1 MKSKTKAL
9 DEITKSQSISTKVPV
24 IVIDKNL
31 ERFRDRVLFPKSLA
45 RANEILVRVGL
56 PKKRKHN
63 EQ

>member
-9 DEITKSQSISTKVPV
+9 DEMTKSQSISTKVPV
-24 IVIDKNL
+24 IVIDKSL

-45 RANEILVRVGL
+45 RANEILMRVGL
-56 PKKRKHN
+56 PKKKKHI